1 MNPILIV
8 LLATSL
14 VVAIVLIFGRKK
26 APESPAPEE
35 QPKEAESETEPEPA
49 PEEEEETPE
58 PEAEEE
64 TPSDPEAP
72 KCPVCP
78 ICPPPAPC
86 PMGDQEPHKPIRII
100 LETVGA
106 PLAHQNQIVL
116 REDQYR
122 PLYTPVDPS
131 LWLKNPIVRRPTS
144 PASY

>member
-8 LLATSL
+8 LLATIL
-14 VVAIVLIFGRKK
+14 VVAIVLVVGRKK
-26 APESPAPEE
+26 APEPEPSPPAAPEE
-35 QPKEAESETEPEPA
+35 TEEAEPAEEEEPEP
-49 PEEEEETPE
+49 EPE
-58 PEAEEE
+58 PE
-64 TPSDPEAP
+64 PEAP

-78 ICPPPAPC
+78 VCPAPAPC
-86 PMGDQEPHKPIRII
+86 PMGDQEPQKPIRII

-131 LWLKNPIVRRPTS
+131 LWLKNPIVRQRPTN
-144 PASY
+144 PA

>member
-1 MNPILIV
+1 MNPLMIV

-26 APESPAPEE
+26 VPTAPDEATAPAEEPTEPIEEEPEE
-35 QPKEAESETEPEPA
+35 
-49 PEEEEETPE
+49 
-58 PEAEEE
+58 
-64 TPSDPEAP
+64 PEAP

-78 ICPPPAPC
+78 ACPPPAPC
-86 PMGDQEPHKPIRII
+86 PMGSPEPQKSIRII

-106 PLAHQNQIVL
+106 PLVHQNQTVL

-131 LWLKNPIVRRPTS
+131 LFLKNPIIRQPTS

>member
-26 APESPAPEE
+26 GPDSPAPAEE
-35 QPKEAESETEPEPA
+35 PNMDDDEV
-49 PEEEEETPE
+49 PEEKPK
-58 PEAEEE
+58 AQ
-64 TPSDPEAP
+64 PEAP
-72 KCPVCP
+72 QCPVCP
-78 ICPPPAPC
+78 VCPSCPTCPPPAPC
-86 PMGDQEPHKPIRII
+86 PMGNLEPQNPIRII
-100 LETVGA
+100 LETAGT
-106 PLAHQNQIVL
+106 PLVNQTVL

-131 LWLKNPIVRRPTS
+131 LFLKNPIVRRPTS